1 MSSTSNDDYTKLPLE
16 SRLRE
21 MNRLQQAVWVYDF
34 DNGCIRWSNAG
45 GLDLWQADSLEELQG
60 RDLNTDMT
68 QTVAGRLRQYQTDFL
83 RDESIQFRE
92 IWTIYPN
99 GEPSTVEVVYSS
111 LWLDD
116 GHMGMMCVAMPQQ
129 QHDSEVLRSSEA
141 LLHTSVM
148 ISLFTADGVPLY
160 RNPAARSSVRNFAE
174 TLQDHF
180 VSDET
185 MQLLESSTEEEIN
198 LVASVYTADGKRW
211 HDINARRCHD
221 AVSGGTAWL
230 ISEADVSRLKATE
243 ERAQFLAE
251 HDTLTGLPNRNY
263 VSMVF
268 KRHIEQIQAQGGRGA
283 LIFIDLDH
291 FKDIN
296 DSLGHDA
303 GDKLLIKVASRL
315 KSLAPG
321 KDNVARLGG
330 DEFLLLQSPVE
341 SGKDARRLA
350 RQIKKELAKPFTL
363 QGRKVRVTPSIGI
376 SLFPSDGRN
385 INDLMRHADLAMYHS
400 KDSGRNDFSF
410 FTKELSEAVEARINL
425 ESELMVALHEGQF
438 VTYFQPRVDI
448 RTNTITGAEAL
459 VRWIHPER
467 GMVSPDQFIPAC
479 EASGLIG
486 TLGKFV
492 LTQSVL
498 AQREWTRQGHNV
510 RVSVNLS
517 PLQFG
522 DDALVDDIVRIVND
536 HEGKPENLELEITE
550 SVLLGHDQATIDKL
564 HALVDCGFRIA
575 IDDFGTG
582 YSNLAYLHRYPIRCL
597 KIDRSFIAQLDTATP
612 IVELIV
618 SMARLFK
625 LDVVAEGVETTEQL
639 EALRAFDCQEY
650 QGFLFERPI
659 NFQAFTALLNQH
671 EESIAA

>member
-1 MSSTSNDDYTKLPLE
+1 
-16 SRLRE
+16 
-21 MNRLQQAVWVYDF
+21 MNRMRQAVWVYDF
-34 DNGCIRWSNAG
+34 DNASIQWSNAG
-45 GLDLWQADSLEELQG
+45 GLDLWQADSLEELQ
-60 RDLNTDMT
+60 RRELKSDMT
-68 QTVAGRLRQYQTDFL
+68 QTVASRLRQYQTDFL
-83 RDESIQFRE
+83 RDENIEFRE
-92 IWTIYPN
+92 IWTLYPN
-99 GEPSTVEVVYSS
+99 GAPSTVEVIFSS

-116 GHMGMMCVAMPQQ
+116 GRMGMMCMAMPQAER
-129 QHDSEVLRSSEA
+129 DSEALRSLEA

-160 RNPAARSSVRNFAE
+160 RNPAARSSVRNFTE

-185 MQLLESSTEEEIN
+185 MQLLQSSPEEEVNI
-198 LVASVYTADGKRW
+198 VASVYTVDGKRW

-221 AVSGGTAWL
+221 AVSGDTAWL

-268 KRHIEQIQAQGGRGA
+268 KRHIEQIQAQGGKGA

-296 DSLGHDA
+296 DTLGHDA

-315 KSLAPG
+315 KSLASG
-321 KDNVARLGG
+321 IDNVARLGG
-330 DEFLLLQSPVE
+330 DEFLVIQSPIE
-341 SGKDARRLA
+341 SGKDARLLA
-350 RQIKKELAKPFTL
+350 GQIKNELAKPFTL
-363 QGRKVRVTPSIGI
+363 QGRKIRVTPSIGI
-376 SLFPSDGRN
+376 SLFPADGRN

-410 FTKELSEAVEARINL
+410 FTKELSEAVESRINL

-467 GMVSPDQFIPAC
+467 GLVSPVSFIPAC

-498 AQREWTRQGHNV
+498 AQREWAKLGHNV

-522 DDALVDDIVRIVND
+522 EESLVDDIVKIVAD
-536 HEGKPENLELEITE
+536 HDGDPENLELEITE

-564 HALVDCGFRIA
+564 HALVESGFRIA

-597 KIDRSFIAQLDTATP
+597 KIDRSFISQLDTATP

-625 LDVVAEGVETTEQL
+625 LDVVAEGVETQEQL

-659 NFQAFTALLNQH
+659 NFQAFTALLNQN

>member
-1 MSSTSNDDYTKLPLE
+1 MENTRSKKMSALSLE
-16 SRLRE
+16 DRLGAINRLR
-21 MNRLQQAVWVYDF
+21 QPVWVYDF
-34 DNGCIRWSNAG
+34 DNATVAWSNQGA
-45 GLDLWQADSLEELQG
+45 LDLWQSDSLAALQA
-60 RDLNTDMT
+60 RDLKSDMT
-68 QTVAGRLRQYQTDFL
+68 ETVSKRLRQYQTDFL
-83 RDESIQFRE
+83 RDETIQFRE
-92 IWTIYPN
+92 IWTLYPN
-99 GEPSTVEVVYSS
+99 GQPSTVEVVFGA

-116 GHMGMMCVAMPQQ
+116 GRMGMICEALPEAQF
-129 QHDSEVLRSSEA
+129 DNEALRSSEA

-148 ISLFTADGVPLY
+148 ITLYSAEGIPLY
-160 RNPAARSSVRNFAE
+160 RNPAARSAARNFAE

-180 VSDET
+180 ACEES
-185 MQLLESSTEEEIN
+185 MQLLQSSEEEEVN
-198 LVASVYTADGKRW
+198 TVASVHTSDGKRW
-211 HDINARRCHD
+211 HDITARRCHD
-221 AVSGGTAWL
+221 AVSGDSAWL
-230 ISEADVSRLKATE
+230 ISEVDVSRLKATE

-268 KRHIEQIQAQGGRGA
+268 KSHIEQIQAKGGKGA

-303 GDKLLIKVASRL
+303 GDTLLIKVASRL
-315 KSLAPG
+315 KSLALG
-321 KDNVARLGG
+321 NDNVARLGG
-330 DEFLLLQSPVE
+330 DEFLLLLGPIN
-341 SGKDARRLA
+341 SGSDARKVA
-350 RQIKKELAKPFTL
+350 REVKKQLSKPFTL

-376 SLFPSDGRN
+376 SVFPADGRN

-400 KDSGRNDFSF
+400 KDNGRNDFSF
-410 FTKELSEAVEARINL
+410 FTKELSEAVESRINL

-438 VTYFQPRVDI
+438 VTYFQPRVDVQ
-448 RTNTITGAEAL
+448 TNTITGAEAL
-459 VRWIHPER
+459 VRWIHPDR
-467 GMVSPDQFIPAC
+467 GLVSPAAFIPAC

-492 LTQSVL
+492 LSQSVM
-498 AQREWTRQGHNV
+498 AQKEWAKQGHNV

-522 DDALVDDIVRIVND
+522 EDSLVND
-536 HEGKPENLELEITE
+536 LLSIVKDNGGHPENLELEITE
-550 SVLLGHDQATIDKL
+550 SVLLGHDQGTIDKL
-564 HALVDCGFRIA
+564 HALVDSGFRIA

-597 KIDRSFIAQLDTATP
+597 KIDRSFISQLDTAQP

-625 LDVVAEGVETTEQL
+625 LDVVAEGVETQEQL
-639 EALRAFDCQEY
+639 QALRNYDCQEY

-659 NFQAFTALLNQH
+659 DFNSFTALLNQH
-671 EESIAA
+671 EESVAA